1 MTKKK
6 FMQKLDKYI
15 KDLPYDEK
23 ASVFMFYEEYFKD
36 LGLED
41 DDEIPNDIN
50 PKKVA
55 SDILLEYGVIK
66 KGKGFSSFKL
76 FLITIGGI
84 FSLPITIPMLILV
97 FTGIVVAG
105 VLLISLFAL
114 IFSILTAPFY
124 LGFSLIG
131 NILLK
136 VSGNLTFT
144 NILASMLIIL
154 GICLII
160 YPIIKGIIK
169 IFFKILFMITSMI
182 YSWIYNKNEIDYK
195 DIDMELKKLDKIDL
209 NNFVGKIKIIKGNEN
224 RLKILNSNI
233 ESIVK
238 YDEEKGELIVSQIG
252 KVFFSEKYKSILEL
266 EYSEE
271 SLDVSIKNVVA
282 RFKMETP
289 EIGNIEIKNI
299 VGKFDF
305 ILSNDLNLD
314 KNNIL
319 GNFKVKNNISISPES
334 KLNMS
339 IFNVVGQVIIG
350 DGKDA

>member
-97 FTGIVVAG
+97 FTVIVVAG
-105 VLLISLFAL
+105 ALLISLFAV

-136 VSGNLTFT
+136 VSDNLTFT

-182 YSWIYNKNEIDYK
+182 YSWIYNEIDYE
-195 DIDMELKKLDKIDL
+195 DINMELKKLDKIDL
-209 NNFVGKIKIIKGNEN
+209 KNFVGKIKIIKGNEN

-266 EYSEE
+266 EYSEK

-282 RFKMETP
+282 RFRMETP

-299 VGKFDF
+299 VGKFYV
-305 ILSNDLNLD
+305 ILSDDVNLD
-314 KNNIL
+314 KSNIL
-319 GNFKVKNNISISPES
+319 GNVKIKNNIFISPES

-339 IFNVVGQVIIG
+339 IFNVVGQVVIG

>member
-6 FMQKLDKYI
+6 FMLKLDKYI
-15 KDLPYDEK
+15 KDLPYNEK

-41 DDEIPNDIN
+41 DDEIPEDIN

-55 SDILLEYGVIK
+55 NDILLEYGVIK
-66 KGKGFSSFKL
+66 KGNGFSSFKL
-76 FLITIGGI
+76 FLITLGGI

-97 FTGIVVAG
+97 LAVIIVVAG
-105 VLLISLFAL
+105 ALLISFFAL
-114 IFSILTAPFY
+114 LTFPFY

-131 NILLK
+131 TILSNI
-136 VSGNLTFT
+136 GNNLSII
-144 NILASMLIIL
+144 NILASVLIIS
-154 GICLII
+154 GVILIL
-160 YPIIKGIIK
+160 YSVIKEIVK
-169 IFFKILFMITSMI
+169 IFFKILLMITSTI
-182 YSWIYNKNEIDYK
+182 YSWIYNKNEMKYE
-195 DIDMELKKLDKIDL
+195 DINMELKKLDKIDL

-238 YDEEKGELIVSQIG
+238 YDEEKGDLIISQIG
-252 KVFFSEKYKSILEL
+252 KVLFSRKYNVSLEL

-299 VGKFDF
+299 AGKFYF
-305 ILSNDLNLD
+305 ILSDNVNLD
-314 KNNIL
+314 KSNIL
-319 GNFKVKNNISISPES
+319 GNVKIKNNISISPES

-339 IFNVVGQVIIG
+339 IFNVVGKVVIG

>member
-105 VLLISLFAL
+105 ALLISLFAL

-299 VGKFDF
+299 VGNFYF

>member
-36 LGLED
+36 LGLGD
-41 DDEIPNDIN
+41 DDEIPDDIN
-50 PKKVA
+50 PKKIA

-66 KGKGFSSFKL
+66 KGNGFSSFKL
-76 FLITIGGI
+76 FLITLGGI

-105 VLLISLFAL
+105 ALLISLFAL
-114 IFSILTAPFY
+114 IFSILTVPFY

-131 NILLK
+131 TILSNI
-136 VSGNLTFT
+136 GNNLSTIDT
-144 NILASMLIIL
+144 LASVLIIS
-154 GICLII
+154 GVILIL
-160 YPIIKGIIK
+160 YSIIKGIVK
-169 IFFKILFMITSMI
+169 IFFKILLMMTSTI
-182 YSWIYNKNEIDYK
+182 YSWIYNKNEMKYE
-195 DIDMELKKLDKIDL
+195 DINMELKKLDKIDL

-271 SLDVSIKNVVA
+271 SLDVNIKNVVA

-289 EIGNIEIKNI
+289 EIGDIEIKNI
-299 VGKFDF
+299 VGKFYF
-305 ILSNDLNLD
+305 ILFDDINLD
-314 KNNIL
+314 KSNIL
-319 GNFKVKNNISISPES
+319 GNVKIKNNISISPES

-339 IFNVVGQVIIG
+339 IFNVVGKVVIG

>member
-23 ASVFMFYEEYFKD
+23 VSVFMFYEEYFKD

-105 VLLISLFAL
+105 VLLISLFAV

-238 YDEEKGELIVSQIG
+238 YDEEKGELMVSQIG

>member
-97 FTGIVVAG
+97 FTVIVVAG
-105 VLLISLFAL
+105 ALLISLFAV

-136 VSGNLTFT
+136 VSDNLTFT

-339 IFNVVGQVIIG
+339 IFNVVGQVVIG

>member
-105 VLLISLFAL
+105 VLLISLFAV

-238 YDEEKGELIVSQIG
+238 YDEEKGELMVSQIG

>member
-97 FTGIVVAG
+97 FTVIVVAG
-105 VLLISLFAL
+105 ALLISLFAV

-136 VSGNLTFT
+136 VSDNLTFT

-182 YSWIYNKNEIDYK
+182 YSWIYNKNEIDYE
-195 DIDMELKKLDKIDL
+195 DINMELKKLDKIDL
-209 NNFVGKIKIIKGNEN
+209 KNFVGKIKIIKGNEN

-266 EYSEE
+266 EYSEK

-282 RFKMETP
+282 RFRMETP

-299 VGKFDF
+299 VGKFYF
-305 ILSNDLNLD
+305 ILSDDVNLD
-314 KNNIL
+314 KSNIL
-319 GNFKVKNNISISPES
+319 GNVKIKNNIFISPES

-339 IFNVVGQVIIG
+339 IFNVVGQVVIG

>member
-41 DDEIPNDIN
+41 DDEIPDDIN

-105 VLLISLFAL
+105 ALLISLFAL

-169 IFFKILFMITSMI
+169 IFFKILFMITSKI
-182 YSWIYNKNEIDYK
+182 YSWIYNKNEMKHGNLKI
-195 DIDMELKKLDKIDL
+195 ELKKLDKIDL
-209 NNFVGKIKIIKGNEN
+209 NNF
-224 RLKILNSNI
+224 
-233 ESIVK
+233 
-238 YDEEKGELIVSQIG
+238 DEE
-252 KVFFSEKYKSILEL
+252 
-266 EYSEE
+266 
-271 SLDVSIKNVVA
+271 D
-282 RFKMETP
+282 T
-289 EIGNIEIKNI
+289 
-299 VGKFDF
+299 
-305 ILSNDLNLD
+305 
-314 KNNIL
+314 
-319 GNFKVKNNISISPES
+319 
-334 KLNMS
+334 
-339 IFNVVGQVIIG
+339 IG
-350 DGKDA
+350 DDKDA

>member
-41 DDEIPNDIN
+41 DDEIPEDIN

-55 SDILLEYGVIK
+55 NDILLEYGVIK
-66 KGKGFSSFKL
+66 KGKGFSSLKL

-84 FSLPITIPMLILV
+84 CSLPITIPMLILV
-97 FTGIVVAG
+97 FAGIVVAG
-105 VLLISLFAL
+105 ALLISFFAL
-114 IFSILTAPFY
+114 LTVPFY

-131 NILLK
+131 TILSNI
-136 VSGNLTFT
+136 GNNLSIT
-144 NILASMLIIL
+144 NILASVLIIS
-154 GICLII
+154 GVILIL
-160 YPIIKGIIK
+160 YSVIKGIVK
-169 IFFKILFMITSMI
+169 IFFKILLMITSTI
-182 YSWIYNKNEIDYK
+182 YSWIYNKNEMKYE
-195 DIDMELKKLDKIDL
+195 DINMELKKLDKIDL

-238 YDEEKGELIVSQIG
+238 YDEEKGDLIISQID
-252 KVFFSEKYKSILEL
+252 KVLFSEKYKSILEL

-271 SLDVSIKNVVA
+271 SLDVNIKNVVA

-299 VGKFDF
+299 VGKFYF
-305 ILSNDLNLD
+305 ILSDDVNLD
-314 KNNIL
+314 KSNIL
-319 GNFKVKNNISISPES
+319 GNVKIKNNISISPES

-339 IFNVVGQVIIG
+339 IFNVVGKVVIG

>member
-105 VLLISLFAL
+105 ALLISLFAL

>member
-105 VLLISLFAL
+105 ALLISLFAL

-136 VSGNLTFT
+136 VSGNLTLT

-182 YSWIYNKNEIDYK
+182 YSWIYNKNEIDYE
-195 DIDMELKKLDKIDL
+195 DINMELKKLDKIDL
-209 NNFVGKIKIIKGNEN
+209 KNFVGKIKIIKGNEN

-266 EYSEE
+266 EYSEK

-282 RFKMETP
+282 RFRVETP

-299 VGKFDF
+299 VGKFYV
-305 ILSNDLNLD
+305 ILSDDVNLD
-314 KNNIL
+314 KSNIL
-319 GNFKVKNNISISPES
+319 GNVKIKNNIFISPES

-339 IFNVVGQVIIG
+339 IFNVVGQVVIG

>member
-97 FTGIVVAG
+97 FTVIVVAG
-105 VLLISLFAL
+105 ALLISLFAV

-136 VSGNLTFT
+136 VSDNLTFT

-182 YSWIYNKNEIDYK
+182 YSWIYNKNEIDYE
-195 DIDMELKKLDKIDL
+195 DINMELKKLDKIDL
-209 NNFVGKIKIIKGNEN
+209 KNFVGKIKIIKGNEN

-266 EYSEE
+266 EYSEK

-282 RFKMETP
+282 RFRMETP

-299 VGKFDF
+299 VGKFYV
-305 ILSNDLNLD
+305 ILSDDVNLD
-314 KNNIL
+314 KSNIL
-319 GNFKVKNNISISPES
+319 GNVKIKNNIFISPES

-339 IFNVVGQVIIG
+339 IFNVVGQVVIG

>member
-97 FTGIVVAG
+97 FTVIVVAG
-105 VLLISLFAL
+105 ALLISLFAV

-182 YSWIYNKNEIDYK
+182 YSWIYNKNEIDYE
-195 DIDMELKKLDKIDL
+195 DINMELKKLDKIDL
-209 NNFVGKIKIIKGNEN
+209 KNFVGKIKIIKGNEN

-266 EYSEE
+266 EYSEK

-282 RFKMETP
+282 RFRMETP

-299 VGKFDF
+299 VGKFYV
-305 ILSNDLNLD
+305 ILSDDVNLD
-314 KNNIL
+314 KSNIL
-319 GNFKVKNNISISPES
+319 GNVKIKNNISISPES

-339 IFNVVGQVIIG
+339 IFNVVGQVVIG

>member
-1 MTKKK
+1 
-6 FMQKLDKYI
+6 
-15 KDLPYDEK
+15 
-23 ASVFMFYEEYFKD
+23 
-36 LGLED
+36 
-41 DDEIPNDIN
+41 
-50 PKKVA
+50 
-55 SDILLEYGVIK
+55 
-66 KGKGFSSFKL
+66 
-76 FLITIGGI
+76 
-84 FSLPITIPMLILV
+84 MLILV
-97 FTGIVVAG
+97 FTVIVVAG
-105 VLLISLFAL
+105 ALLISLFAV

-136 VSGNLTFT
+136 VSDNLTFT

-182 YSWIYNKNEIDYK
+182 YSWIYNKNEIDYE
-195 DIDMELKKLDKIDL
+195 DINMELKKLDKIDL
-209 NNFVGKIKIIKGNEN
+209 KNFVGKIKIIKGNEN

-266 EYSEE
+266 EYSEK

-282 RFKMETP
+282 RFRVETP

-299 VGKFDF
+299 VGKFYV
-305 ILSNDLNLD
+305 ILSDDVNLD
-314 KNNIL
+314 KSNIL
-319 GNFKVKNNISISPES
+319 GNVKIKNNIFISPES

-339 IFNVVGQVIIG
+339 IFNVVGQVVIG

>member
-97 FTGIVVAG
+97 FTVIVVAG
-105 VLLISLFAL
+105 ALLISLFAV

-136 VSGNLTFT
+136 VSDNLTFT

>member
-105 VLLISLFAL
+105 ALLISLFAL

-182 YSWIYNKNEIDYK
+182 YSWIYNKNEIDYE
-195 DIDMELKKLDKIDL
+195 DINMELKKLDKIDL
-209 NNFVGKIKIIKGNEN
+209 KNFVGKIKIIKGNEN

-266 EYSEE
+266 EYSEK

-282 RFKMETP
+282 RFRVETP

-299 VGKFDF
+299 VGKFYV
-305 ILSNDLNLD
+305 ILSDDVNLD
-314 KNNIL
+314 KSNIL
-319 GNFKVKNNISISPES
+319 GNVKIKNNIFISPES

-339 IFNVVGQVIIG
+339 IFNVVGQVVIG